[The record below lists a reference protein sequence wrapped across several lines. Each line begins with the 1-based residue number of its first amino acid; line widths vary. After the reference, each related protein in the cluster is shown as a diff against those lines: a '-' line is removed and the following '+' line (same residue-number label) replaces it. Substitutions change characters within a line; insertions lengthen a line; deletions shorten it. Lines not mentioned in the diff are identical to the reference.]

1 MDKGTLFN
9 RSDPFFAKKSEIF
22 SKKTKN
28 FKSDLLYIF

>member
-22 SKKTKN
+22 SKKTK
-28 FKSDLLYIF
+28 KIP

>member
-9 RSDPFFAKKSEIF
+9 RSDPFFAKKSKIF

-28 FKSDLLYIF
+28 IP

>member
-22 SKKTKN
+22 YKKQK
-28 FKSDLLYIF
+28 IFRSFVLS

>member
-22 SKKTKN
+22 TKKTK
-28 FKSDLLYIF
+28 IFRSFVLC

>member
-28 FKSDLLYIF
+28 IP